1 MTAMSDAQAKIE
13 RTRGGDDLGLL
24 LDDYRNYLH
33 LLARVEI
40 GRRLQGKVDPSD
52 LVQETFLEAHRHF
65 ENFRGDTEAQ
75 FAAWLRQ
82 ILATR
87 VATLVRRFVGA
98 KARDVRLEQQL
109 AAEMDDSSKLFGAEL
124 SAAVS
129 SPSQQAAKR
138 EQGVLLAEALAR
150 LPEQYRETIVLRH
163 LEGRTFPE
171 IADKLGRSVDAVQK
185 LWLRGLVKLRHEF
198 GGKE

>member
-1 MTAMSDAQAKIE
+1 MTSMHDPEAKIE
-13 RTRGGDDLGLL
+13 QARGSGDLGLL
-24 LDDYRNYLH
+24 LDDYRNYLT

-40 GRRLQGKVDPSD
+40 GRRLQGKVDASD

-87 VATLVRRFVGA
+87 VANLVRRFVGA
-98 KARDVRLEQQL
+98 KARDIRLEQQL
-109 AAEMDDSSKLFGAEL
+109 AEELNDSSKFMGPEL
-124 SAAVS
+124 SAAMS
-129 SPSQQAAKR
+129 SPSHQAAKR

-163 LEGRTFPE
+163 LEGLTFPQ
-171 IADKLGRSVDAVQK
+171 IAEKLGRSVDAVQK
-185 LWLRGLVKLRHEF
+185 LWLRGLARLRHEF
-198 GGKE
+198 GANE